1 MYGTLVQDSKCRQTT
16 PMSIATTKKD
26 KTSTPEASS
35 LPVYSPGLTADAASV
50 AVQQGAKAT
59 RARMHGDCRCRVIAI
74 QGYGRAALDRHRRC
88 IALSSQDLLEGPA
101 RNGQP

>member
-35 LPVYSPGLTADAASV
+35 LPVYSPGLTAGAASV
-50 AVQQGAKAT
+50 AVQQIAKAT

-74 QGYGRAALDRHRRC
+74 QGHCRAALDRHSSC
-88 IALSSQDLLEGPA
+88 MALSSHGPLEICA
-101 RNGQP
+101 S